1 MFAENLLYAI
11 KNGGLNATQLQD
23 LLVADVDYRNAL
35 QKIYSIPGL
44 MKELILSDTAMSV
57 CFGSEKAGELFVGK
71 ERPFYDVV
79 LSNYVATTT
88 VKHLIRNKYCVQY
101 LFPNNQYHSLTRVTA
116 FRDAFKTMFNADPT
130 GFALKRQVF
139 TSSGTWTRPSTLSFL
154 AVTCVGGGGNTRD
167 TKNYVT
173 GGSGGETKNV
183 VLYSSFPSSDVTVTI
198 SDPSSV
204 TTAGAQVPSTSFG
217 STCVAEGGRNAE
229 ESNNGDGDFVSKAG
243 TARLGGGSTTGGGR
257 LSCDDVD
264 LQNCVVNTRSFSVQG
279 GNSGLWSTVAIQV
292 APTIMGLTGTLAGVS
307 GTDPFFTITA
317 PTGIGNGGAP
327 GFATTTPAS
336 IVGGVNTGNG
346 ASGRA
351 TNTGGGTGLCV
362 VWWVE

>member
-1 MFAENLLYAI
+1 MFAQNLLYAI

-35 QKIYSIPGL
+35 QKIYQTPGL
-44 MKELILSDTAMSV
+44 AKELILSDTAMSV

-79 LSNYVATTT
+79 LSNSVATTT
-88 VKHLIRNKYCVQY
+88 VKHLIRNKYCAQY
-101 LFPNNQYHSLTRVTA
+101 LFPSSQYHSLTRVTNI
-116 FRDAFKTMFNADPT
+116 RDAFKTMFNADPN

-139 TSSGTWTRPSTLSFL
+139 TSSGTWTKPSTLSFL

-229 ESNNGDGDFVSKAG
+229 ESDNGDGDFVSKAG

-279 GNSGLWSTVAIQV
+279 GNSGYCSTTIIERP
-292 APTIMGLTGTLAGVS
+292 PTILGLVGTLAEIT
-307 GTDPFFTITA
+307 GTYPLYTGTA
-317 PTGIGNGGAP
+317 PTGIGNGGFP
-327 GFATTTPAS
+327 YLIDTTPSYVA
-336 IVGGVNTGNG
+336 GGNNTGNG

>member
-1 MFAENLLYAI
+1 MFAQNLLYAI

-23 LLVADVDYRNAL
+23 LLLADVSYRDAL
-35 QKIYSIPGL
+35 QKIFRTPGL
-44 MKELILSDTAMSV
+44 LKELILSDTAMQI
-57 CFGSEKAGELFVGK
+57 CFSSEKAGELFVGY
-71 ERPFYDVV
+71 ERPFYDIV
-79 LSNYVATTT
+79 LNNSTSTQT

-101 LFPNNQYHSLTRVTA
+101 LFSNNYYHSLTRVTNI
-116 FRDAFKTMFNADPT
+116 RDAFKTMFNADPT

-139 TSSGTWTRPSTLSFL
+139 TSNGTWTRPATLSFL

-183 VLYSSFPSSDVTVTI
+183 VLYSSFPGSDVTVTI

-204 TTAGAQVPSTSFG
+204 TGAGSQVPSTSFG
-217 STCVAEGGRNAE
+217 STCIAEGGRNAE

-264 LQNCVVNTRSFSVQG
+264 LQNCVVNTRNFSAQG
-279 GNSGLWSTVAIQV
+279 GNSGLWTTIAVVVSPTVQ
-292 APTIMGLTGTLAGVS
+292 GLTGTLATIT
-307 GTDPFFTITA
+307 GTSPNFTITA
-317 PTGIGNGGAP
+317 PTGVGNGGAP
-327 GFATTTPAS
+327 GNLTTTPTS

>member
-1 MFAENLLYAI
+1 MFSKNLLYAM
-11 KNGGLNATQLQD
+11 KNGGLNTSQLQS
-23 LLVADVDYRNAL
+23 LLVADSSYRDAL
-35 QKIYSIPGL
+35 TQIYTRPGL
-44 MKELILSDTAMSV
+44 IKELILSDEAMSV

-79 LSNYVATTT
+79 ISNFVATQT
-88 VKHLIRNKYCVQY
+88 VKHLIRNKYCSQY
-101 LFPNNQYHSLTRVTA
+101 LFPNNQYHILTRTTT
-116 FRDAFKTMFNADPT
+116 FRDAFKTMFNANPND
-130 GFALKRQVF
+130 FALKRQVF

-217 STCVAEGGRNAE
+217 STCIAEGGRNAE
-229 ESNNGDGDFVSKAG
+229 ESENGDGDFASKAG

-264 LQNCVVNTRSFSVQG
+264 LQNCVVNTRNFSVQG
-279 GNSGLWSTVAIQV
+279 GNSGLWTTIAIPV
-292 APTIMGLTGTLAGVS
+292 APTLQGLTGTLATIT
-307 GTDPFFTITA
+307 GTSPNFTITS
-317 PTGIGNGGAP
+317 PTGFGNGGAP
-327 GFATTTPAS
+327 GNPSTTPIS
-336 IVGGVNTGNG
+336 IVGGNNTGNG